1 MVLLAEADVVSRRNE
16 QLCQRCTNSNITDSL
31 FFVLPILYPINYRIL
46 TENTSYNWNF
56 RTAII
61 LMGSGPFKLI
71 DFLSFLRSK
80 LFYQIA
86 ALFPNLFAEDQ

>member
-1 MVLLAEADVVSRRNE
+1 MVSRRNE
-16 QLCQRCTNSNITDSL
+16 QQLCQRCTNSNITDSL
-31 FFVLPILYPINYRIL
+31 FYVLPSLYPINYRNFK
-46 TENTSYNWNF
+46 ENTFYNWNF
-56 RTAII
+56 RTAIV

-80 LFYQIA
+80 LLYLIT